1 MLHIPPPGPLDRVLH
16 TDEFVQRTN
25 AFYYASTERQIII
38 GNPYFKV
45 VGEQSQVIAEKV
57 SPHQFRVFRLLLP
70 DPNKFALID
79 SNVYDAKTERLV
91 WLLRGFD
98 VGRGGALGVGAT
110 GHPLFD
116 KLRDAENPNNNYNKT
131 EQKDARQNVCI
142 DPKSMQMI
150 LVGCTP
156 AVGQHWDIAST
167 CKDAQPPPGSCPPLE
182 LRNTTIEDGD
192 MMDLGFGSMNN
203 KALNASHSAVPLD
216 IVDSIT
222 KHPDMLKMAADRYGN
237 ACWFCVVREQMFAR
251 HLWAR
256 NGVTGDNIPH
266 ALQHEPDSLYLT
278 SDSEDRQTLS
288 SSAYMCT
295 PSGSMVSSD
304 TQLFNRPFWL
314 QRAQG
319 KNNGVCWNNELFVS
333 IVDNTRGTNLSIS
346 VKRDGEP
353 LGKQS
358 KYKAEDFKQYVR
370 HCEIFDVSL
379 VLQLGRVPLT
389 AEAVAH
395 LNAMDPDILR
405 GWNIGF
411 QAAAPVSGE
420 ENYRY
425 LSSLATK
432 CPDIPPAEVP
442 KSRYDGMS
450 FWTIDVSKSL
460 TADLDNYT
468 LGRKF
473 LYQAGLSTRG
483 STTGRKRRASPAIS
497 RSKGKRRRTKQ

>member
-1 MLHIPPPGPLDRVLH
+1 MLQLPQPGPLSRVLH
-16 TDEFVQRTN
+16 TDEFVTRTD

-45 VGEQSQVIAEKV
+45 VGEDSKVIAEKV
-57 SPHQFRVFRLLLP
+57 SPHQYRVFRLLLP
-70 DPNKFALID
+70 DPNKLALVD

-98 VGRGGALGVGAT
+98 VGRGGPLGVGAT

-116 KLRDAENPNNNYNKT
+116 KLKDAENPNNSYNT
-131 EQKDARQNVCI
+131 IDESDSRQNVCI

-156 AVGQHWDIAST
+156 ALGQHWDVASA
-167 CKDAQPPPGSCPPLE
+167 CENAPLSPGSCPPLE
-182 LRNTTIEDGD
+182 LKNSNIEDGD
-192 MMDLGFGSMNN
+192 MIDLGFGSMNN

-216 IVDSIT
+216 IANSIT

-251 HLWAR
+251 HLWVR
-256 NGVTGDNIPH
+256 NGAIGDTIPH
-266 ALQHEPDSLYLT
+266 PLQHKDDSLYL
-278 SDSEDRQTLS
+278 SGSGSRRSMS
-288 SSAYMCT
+288 SPAYMCT

-304 TQLFNRPFWL
+304 TQIFNRPFWL

-319 KNNGVCWNNELFVS
+319 KNNGACWNNEIFVS
-333 IVDNTRGTNLSIS
+333 VADNTRGTNLSIS
-346 VKRDGEP
+346 VRKERGDSD
-353 LGKQS
+353 Q
-358 KYKAEDFKQYVR
+358 YKASDFKQFVR

-379 VLQLGRVPLT
+379 VLQLGRVSLT
-389 AEAVAH
+389 AEALAH

-411 QAAAPVSGE
+411 ETTASASVE

-432 CPDIPPAEVP
+432 CPEIPPADVP
-442 KSRYDGMS
+442 KSKYHGMS
-450 FWTIDVSKSL
+450 FWTIDISKSL
-460 TADLDNYT
+460 TRDLDNYA

-473 LYQAGLSTRG
+473 LYQAGLTGLG
-483 STTGRKRRASPAIS
+483 SSASGRKRPASTTTS
-497 RSKGKRRRTKQ
+497 GSKRKRKRVKQ

>member
-1 MLHIPPPGPLDRVLH
+1 MLHIPPPGTLNRVLH
-16 TDEFVQRTN
+16 TDEFVTRTN

-45 VGEQSQVIAEKV
+45 VGEDSKVIAEKV
-57 SPHQFRVFRLLLP
+57 SPHQYRVFRLLLP
-70 DPNKFALID
+70 DPNKFALVD
-79 SNVYDAKTERLV
+79 STVYDAKTERLV

-116 KLRDAENPNNNYNKT
+116 KLKDAENPNNAYNKP
-131 EQKDARQNVCI
+131 DDGDSRQNVCI

-150 LVGCTP
+150 LVGCSP
-156 AVGQHWDIAST
+156 AVGQYWDVAST
-167 CKDAQPPPGSCPPLE
+167 CQGAQPPQGSCPPLE
-182 LRNTTIEDGD
+182 LKNSHIEDGD
-192 MMDLGFGSMNN
+192 MIDLGFGSMNN

-216 IVDSIT
+216 IANSIT

-237 ACWFCVVREQMFAR
+237 ACWFCVVREQLFAR
-251 HLWAR
+251 HLWVR
-256 NGVTGDNIPH
+256 NGGIGDAIPH
-266 ALQHEPDSLYLT
+266 ALQHKPDSLYLSSA
-278 SDSEDRQTLS
+278 SDDRQTLS
-288 SSAYMCT
+288 SPAYMCT

-304 TQLFNRPFWL
+304 TQIFNRPFWL

-319 KNNGVCWNNELFVS
+319 KNNGACWNNELFVS
-333 IVDNTRGTNLSIS
+333 IADNTRGTNLSIS
-346 VKRDGEP
+346 VKADGGD
-353 LGKQS
+353 LDGQY
-358 KYKAEDFKQYVR
+358 KYKASDFKQYVR

-379 VLQLGRVPLT
+379 VLQLGRVSLT
-389 AEAVAH
+389 PDAVAH

-411 QAAAPVSGE
+411 DATAPVSSE

-432 CPDIPPAEVP
+432 CPDVPPEDVP
-442 KSRYDGMS
+442 KSKYDGMS

-460 TADLDNYT
+460 TRDLENYA

-473 LYQAGLSTRG
+473 LYQAGLTSLG
-483 STTGRKRRASPAIS
+483 STSGRKRRASPATS
-497 RSKGKRRRTKQ
+497 STKAKRKRGKQ

>member
-1 MLHIPPPGPLDRVLH
+1 MLHLPPPGTLNRVLH
-16 TDEFVQRTN
+16 TDEFVTRTD

-45 VGEQSQVIAEKV
+45 LGEESQVIAEKV

-70 DPNKFALID
+70 DPNKLALVD

-116 KLRDAENPNNNYNKT
+116 KLKDAENPNNAYNKVVDD
-131 EQKDARQNVCI
+131 DARQNVCI

-150 LVGCTP
+150 LVGCSP
-156 AVGQHWDIAST
+156 AVGQHWDVAKP
-167 CKDAQPPPGSCPPLE
+167 CADAHAEEGSCPPLE
-182 LRNTTIEDGD
+182 LRNTPIQDGD
-192 MMDLGFGSMNN
+192 MIDLGFGSMNN
-203 KALNASHSAVPLD
+203 KALNQSHSAVPLD

-222 KHPDMLKMAADRYGN
+222 KHPDMLKMAADRFGN

-251 HLWAR
+251 HLWVR
-256 NGVTGDNIPH
+256 NGTLGDAIPNEV
-266 ALQHEPDSLYLT
+266 QHKDDSLYLSSA
-278 SDSEDRQTLS
+278 SDDRARLS
-288 SSAYMCT
+288 SHAYMCT

-304 TQLFNRPFWL
+304 TQIFNRPFWL

-319 KNNGVCWNNELFVS
+319 KNNGACWNNELFVS
-333 IVDNTRGTNLSIS
+333 IADNTRGTNLSIS
-346 VKRDGEP
+346 VKKNGAIE
-353 LGKQS
+353 GQY
-358 KYKAEDFKQYVR
+358 KYKGSDFKQYVR

-379 VLQLGRVPLT
+379 VLQLGRVSLT
-389 AEAVAH
+389 TEAVAH

-411 QAAAPVSGE
+411 ETAAPVSGE

-432 CPDIPPAEVP
+432 CPNVPPEEMP
-442 KSRYDGMS
+442 KTKYDGMS

-460 TADLDNYT
+460 TRDLDNYP

-473 LYQAGLSTRG
+473 LYQAGLTGLG
-483 STTGRKRRASPAIS
+483 STTGRKRRAPTVH
-497 RSKGKRRRTKQ
+497 SKAKRKRVKQ